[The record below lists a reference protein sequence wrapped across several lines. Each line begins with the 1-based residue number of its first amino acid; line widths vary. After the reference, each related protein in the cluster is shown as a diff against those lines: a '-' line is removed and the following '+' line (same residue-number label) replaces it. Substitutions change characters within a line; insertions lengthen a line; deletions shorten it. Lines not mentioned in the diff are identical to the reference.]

1 MNDIRRLFFWRQ
13 QARFNFIFLC
23 WKKKKT
29 LKKVPSSKEETS
41 FNQLRDFEKDSSLS
55 YSLASLPI
63 IAPTAGSAQ
72 TL

>member
-1 MNDIRRLFFWRQ
+1 MEE
-13 QARFNFIFLC
+13 
-23 WKKKKT
+23 KKT

-41 FNQLRDFEKDSSLS
+41 FNQLLDFEKDS
-55 YSLASLPI
+55 SLASLPI

>member
-1 MNDIRRLFFWRQ
+1 MNYIRRNFFWRQ

-23 WKKKKT
+23 WQKKI
-29 LKKVPSSKEETS
+29 LEKVPSSKEETS

>member
-1 MNDIRRLFFWRQ
+1 MLDEIFSGDNKRVSISFFFVGR
-13 QARFNFIFLC
+13 
-23 WKKKKT
+23 KKT

-41 FNQLRDFEKDSSLS
+41 FNQLLDFEKDSSLS

>member
-1 MNDIRRLFFWRQ
+1 MILEEFFSGDNNRVSISFFFVG
-13 QARFNFIFLC
+13 R
-23 WKKKKT
+23 KKT
-29 LKKVPSSKEETS
+29 SKKVPCSKEETS
-41 FNQLRDFEKDSSLS
+41 FNQLRDFKKDSSLS

>member
-1 MNDIRRLFFWRQ
+1 MISDEIFSDDNKRVSISFFFVGR
-13 QARFNFIFLC
+13 
-23 WKKKKT
+23 KKP

-41 FNQLRDFEKDSSLS
+41 FNQLRDFEKDSALS

-63 IAPTAGSAQ
+63 IAPTAGSEQ

>member
-1 MNDIRRLFFWRQ
+1 MNDIRRIFFWRQ

-41 FNQLRDFEKDSSLS
+41 FNQWRDFEKDSS

>member
-1 MNDIRRLFFWRQ
+1 MILDDFFSGDNKRVSISFFFVGRKKNLKEGTFFQRR
-13 QARFNFIFLC
+13 
-23 WKKKKT
+23 
-29 LKKVPSSKEETS
+29 TS

-55 YSLASLPI
+55 HSLASLPI

>member
-1 MNDIRRLFFWRQ
+1 MNDIRRIFFWRQ

-23 WKKKKT
+23 WKKKT

-41 FNQLRDFEKDSSLS
+41 FNQLLDFEKDSSLS

>member
-23 WKKKKT
+23 CKKKKK
-29 LKKVPSSKEETS
+29 LKKVPSSKEETF
-41 FNQLRDFEKDSSLS
+41 FNQLRDFEKDSSVS

>member
-1 MNDIRRLFFWRQ
+1 MNYIRRNFFWRQ

-23 WKKKKT
+23 WQKKT
-29 LKKVPSSKEETS
+29 LEKVPSSKEETS